1 MKQQKYLFRLPV
13 HVNGALAIASNR
25 KDLWRVDATDSENFR
40 GRWNE
45 ALMKD
50 PVSIAY
56 VQLLADLTQLLPINI
71 SADDIHRFLNYEKFF
86 ENHYGSSIPEWLKRS
101 DFSKSEQS

>member
-1 MKQQKYLFRLPV
+1 MKLPTFHFRLPV

-25 KDLWRVDATDSENFR
+25 KDLWRVDAGDSENFR

-71 SADDIHRFLNYEKFF
+71 SADDINRFLNHENFF
-86 ENHYGSSIPEWLKRS
+86 KYCYGSSIREWLKRS
-101 DFSKSEQS
+101 DFSKTEQN